1 MTFRNIPRELNA
13 AADHMCRVV
22 RHLQPSESIRV
33 TPASHTPFRETD
45 LPKVDLQV
53 IYHQQAEAGGS

>member
-53 IYHQQAEAGGS
+53 IYHQ